1 MLVKLSQGH
10 FRLKIQRNV
19 NGKSKLNGHQC
30 VMTHHRDQPEALT
43 ISNPASV
50 GLSFI
55 VDHRK
60 KFSSRY
66 LRRRGPY
73 CTRLYLPHGLRKC
86 YLLSAL
92 E

>member
-19 NGKSKLNGHQC
+19 NGKSKLNG
-30 VMTHHRDQPEALT
+30 HHRDQPEALT

-73 CTRLYLPHGLRKC
+73 CTRLYLPRGLRKC